1 MTTVLLIRHGR
12 SVANTAG
19 VLAGRGEGV
28 ELDDTG
34 RDQATDVARRLAGI
48 DLAAAVTS
56 PILRCQQTTEL
67 ALAEHPDA
75 ARHTEDRLT
84 ECDYGDWTGSKLS
97 DLATEDLW
105 KVVQRT
111 PSAATFPGG
120 ESMPA
125 MSARA
130 AAAIRGWDARIGEE
144 HGPTAAWVAV
154 SHGDVI
160 KAILADALG
169 LHLDLFQRIV
179 VDPASVSMINF
190 TAGRASVITMN
201 STGADLA
208 AMVPKAPAKDAAVG
222 GGLGSAQSRA

>member
-1 MTTVLLIRHGR
+1 MTTVLLLRHGR

-34 RDQATDVARRLAGI
+34 RDQARQVAGRLAGI

-56 PILRCQQTTEL
+56 PILRCRQTTDL
-67 ALAEHPDA
+67 ALAGHPDA
-75 ARHTEDRLT
+75 ARHTEEQLT
-84 ECDYGDWTGSKLS
+84 ECDYGAWTGSKLS
-97 DLATEDLW
+97 DLAGEDLW

-111 PSAATFPGG
+111 PSAATFPEG

-130 AAAIRGWDARIGEE
+130 AAAVRRWDTRIGAE
-144 HGPTAAWVAV
+144 HGPAAAWVAV

-179 VDPASVSMINF
+179 VDPASVSIINF
-190 TAGRASVITMN
+190 NAGRASVITMN
-201 STGADLA
+201 STGSDLA
-208 AMVPKAPAKDAAVG
+208 AMVPKAPTGDAAVG

>member
-1 MTTVLLIRHGR
+1 MTTVLLVRHGR

-19 VLAGRGEGV
+19 LLAGRGEGV

-34 RDQATDVARRLAGI
+34 RAQAERVATRLAGI

-67 ALAEHPDA
+67 ALAGHPDV
-75 ARHTEDRLT
+75 ARHTEEQLT
-84 ECDYGDWTGSKLS
+84 ECDYGAWTGKKLS
-97 DLATEDLW
+97 DLAGEDLW
-105 KVVQRT
+105 KVVQHT
-111 PSAATFPGG
+111 PSAATFPDG

-130 AAAIRGWDARIGEE
+130 GAAIRRWDARIGEQ
-144 HGPTAAWVAV
+144 HGPSATWVAV

-169 LHLDLFQRIV
+169 LHLDLFQRIM

-190 TAGRASVITMN
+190 HAGRPSVITMN
-201 STGADLA
+201 STGADLVD
-208 AMVPKAPAKDAAVG
+208 MVPKAPSEDAAVG
-222 GGLGSAQSRA
+222 GGLGSAQPRA